1 MDEGPKSAP
10 LVTAI
15 IVVLD
20 GETFIRDAIDSIMGQ
35 TLSDWELIVVDDGS
49 TDGTAAIVRNYQRE
63 RPRQVRLITHPGER
77 NCGIAASRNLGLKEA
92 RGTYIGFLDADDIWT
107 PGKLAE
113 QVAIL
118 EEDPSLGIIYGRSL
132 IWYSWDK
139 ASHPSVFYYP
149 LGVEP
154 NRRYEPPVLFELLL
168 ENKAQ
173 TPTVCSALIRASL
186 FRSLG
191 GFDPTF
197 RRMFEDLTFFAK
209 ALALAPVYVS
219 DRTWSKYR
227 QHPKSC
233 SAISAAAGTDEA
245 ARLVFLRWLNAS
257 IGDFKPSFRVRRAI
271 WRALAKV
278 TFLNAKRLLHARLR
292 ALR

>member
-1 MDEGPKSAP
+1 
-10 LVTAI
+10 
-15 IVVLD
+15 
-20 GETFIRDAIDSIMGQ
+20 
-35 TLSDWELIVVDDGS
+35 
-49 TDGTAAIVRNYQRE
+49 
-63 RPRQVRLITHPGER
+63 
-77 NCGIAASRNLGLKEA
+77 
-92 RGTYIGFLDADDIWT
+92 
-107 PGKLAE
+107 
-113 QVAIL
+113 
-118 EEDPSLGIIYGRSL
+118 L
-132 IWYSWDK
+132 IWHSWDK
-139 ASHPSVFYYP
+139 ASHPSDFYYP

-154 NRRYEPPVLFELLL
+154 NRRYEPSILFELLL

-186 FRSLG
+186 FRTLG

-209 ALALAPVYVS
+209 ALAFAPVYVS

-233 SAISAAAGTDEA
+233 SAISAAAGADEA
-245 ARLVFLRWLNAS
+245 ARLAFLRWLNAS
-257 IGDFKPSFRVRRAI
+257 IGDFKPSIRVRSAI

-278 TFLNAKRLLHARLR
+278 ALLNAKRLVRARLR